1 MLQLILV
8 YSPRPVCLLPFLGA
22 NIFSYGF
29 SSRTAEC
36 SLVFFPMDGNLQVG
50 DSAATLLLDADDDF
64 ISLVFF
70 PMGGNLQVENSA
82 ETLLLDA
89 DENFRFLSVLT
100 SPPFLCPKLM
110 GESSETGAAR
120 GVDDS
125 GTSILT
131 AFSRQ
136 SSACCPLLRMID

>member
-36 SLVFFPMDGNLQVG
+36 SLVFFPMDGNVQVG

-64 ISLVFF
+64 ISLVFLSNRHLF
-70 PMGGNLQVENSA
+70 LKENRLLVVVYYNIIKICRLTGGTTQLE
-82 ETLLLDA
+82 D
-89 DENFRFLSVLT
+89 
-100 SPPFLCPKLM
+100 
-110 GESSETGAAR
+110 
-120 GVDDS
+120 
-125 GTSILT
+125 
-131 AFSRQ
+131 
-136 SSACCPLLRMID
+136 